1 MRISLTLN
9 AGERI
14 SKTKKFS
21 SLEYGA
27 FHFNPAMGYDVNTY
41 SSDENFFDIER
52 WRKNFKDKEI
62 LIAGVWRI
70 PF

>member
-27 FHFNPAMGYDVNTY
+27 FHFNPTMGYDANTY
-41 SSDENFFDIER
+41 SGDED
-52 WRKNFKDKEI
+52 FKD
-62 LIAGVWRI
+62 WR
-70 PF
+70 PKLAMRMHFM